1 MGIIS
6 LTLLFAGIGFLFAL
20 QNRVNKI
27 AKEEGDDNVAWTMRW
42 GAKFCG
48 LIAILGLV
56 GVIDSYIYKLPN
68 PVGPPAAELPKETP
82 KEEIDVPP
90 IKEIEKPDPMKDA
103 KEGHRK
109 DLDEFG
115 KKPETSE

>member
-20 QNRVNKI
+20 QKRINKI
-27 AKEEGDDNVAWTMRW
+27 AKDEGDDNVAWTMRW

-48 LIAILGLV
+48 LVAVLGLV
-56 GVIDSYIYKLPN
+56 GVLDSYVYKLPN
-68 PVGPPAAELPKETP
+68 PVGAPSADLQKETP
-82 KEEIDVPP
+82 KVEIDVPP
-90 IKEIEKPDPMKDA
+90 IKKAEKPDPMKDA
-103 KEGHRK
+103 KEQHRK

-115 KKPETSE
+115 KKPEKSE

>member
-20 QNRVNKI
+20 QKRVDKI
-27 AKEEGDDNVAWTMRW
+27 AKEEGDDNVAWTLRW

-56 GVIDSYIYKLPN
+56 GVVDSYIYKLPN
-68 PVGPPAAELPKETP
+68 PIEGPSADLPKETP
-82 KEEIDVPP
+82 KEDIVVPEIKKV
-90 IKEIEKPDPMKDA
+90 EKPDPMKDA
-103 KEGHRK
+103 KADHEK
-109 DLDEFG
+109 AIDEFR
-115 KKPETSE
+115 TDSASQ